1 MLLELPHSG
10 QWNSGYTKLAPQ
22 GPEDAGVRGGI
33 PEEAMPM
40 QKEGGTGTKIPKVGL
55 QHAQLTHSTGQSK
68 GRLDWVS
75 SLGGRW
81 SEHLG
86 ASTK

>member
-1 MLLELPHSG
+1 MLLELPHAG
-10 QWNSGYTKLAPQ
+10 QWDSGYTKLAPR
-22 GPEDAGVRGGI
+22 GPEDAA
-33 PEEAMPM
+33 EEAMSM
-40 QKEGGTGTKIPKVGL
+40 QKEGCTGTRFPKLGL
-55 QHAQLTHSTGQSK
+55 EHAQLTRSTGQSK

-75 SLGGRW
+75 SLAGRW

>member
-1 MLLELPHSG
+1 MLLELPHAG
-10 QWNSGYTKLAPQ
+10 QWDSGYTKLAPR
-22 GPEDAGVRGGI
+22 GPEDAA
-33 PEEAMPM
+33 EEAMPM
-40 QKEGGTGTKIPKVGL
+40 LEEGDTGTKIPKVGL
-55 QHAQLTHSTGQSK
+55 EHAQLSRSTDQSK

-75 SLGGRW
+75 SLAGRW

>member
-1 MLLELPHSG
+1 MLLELPHAG
-10 QWNSGYTKLAPQ
+10 QWDSGYTKLAPR
-22 GPEDAGVRGGI
+22 GPEDAA
-33 PEEAMPM
+33 EEAMPM
-40 QKEGGTGTKIPKVGL
+40 LEEGDTGTKIRKVGL
-55 QHAQLTHSTGQSK
+55 EHAQLSRSTDQSK

-75 SLGGRW
+75 SLAGRR